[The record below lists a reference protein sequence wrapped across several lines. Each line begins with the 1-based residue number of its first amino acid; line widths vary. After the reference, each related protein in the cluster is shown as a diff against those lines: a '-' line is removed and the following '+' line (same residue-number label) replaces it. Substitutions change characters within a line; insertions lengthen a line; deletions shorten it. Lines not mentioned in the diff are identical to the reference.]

1 MALNIKDEQTHE
13 LVRELAERTGV
24 SQAAAVRNAVEAQL
38 LKLHRAELKTKWM
51 EIIKDTGPR
60 FGEYLSSETMDE
72 LLYDENGL
80 PK

>member
-1 MALNIKDEQTHE
+1 MALNIKDQKTHE
-13 LVRELAERTGV
+13 LVKELADITGV
-24 SQAAAVRNAVEAQL
+24 SQTAAVRSAVEEKL
-38 LKLHRAELKTKWM
+38 LKLHREGLKARWL

-60 FGEYLSSETMDE
+60 FGEHLSSETMDE